1 MTTRS
6 NFYKNPSYTYNKDFK
21 LSSVLQNLRAYNAAT
36 GNAPPVE
43 EQYPQQIPHDEKKLN
58 RKRGADRK
66 RKPDRSEEKK
76 EENEGT
82 LSHQAYIEQRRKEA
96 RSSQGYQELTADVF
110 VGNSSSSFVPLVQYE
125 SDESASSGEHE
136 EKQDTLNA
144 YNVNEIDRVKGRNEQ
159 RFAVPG
165 EPVCVVCGKYG
176 EYICDETGDD
186 ICSID
191 CKTEL
196 LKPQNLDLPQGANN
210 SQDSLVCSSGSK
222 GAFQVPEFEDA
233 WDYEQHQWT
242 KKRSSLCA
250 YECWKCQK
258 PGHLPQDCLVKTCSQ
273 SLSSTQ
279 TCSQVVARGHD
290 SSFIPRDLLSLYRR
304 CQQIGRNLTNVKC
317 NVCRGTSSLAMCLD
331 CSKVL
336 CDSAGHLNGHIVAH
350 PSHQRYYSYKL
361 RRLVKCCKSTCNVVD
376 IKDLL
381 VCHYCFDKAFDKFYD
396 MYTATWKLS
405 GLSIIWGSICCE
417 DHFTWHRMNCVNA
430 DVEDSAYIIRR
441 QALGEKCV
449 QLSDFIF

>member
-1 MTTRS
+1 MTTRT

-43 EQYPQQIPHDEKKLN
+43 EQIPQDEKKLS
-58 RKRGADRK
+58 RKRGPDRT
-66 RKPDRSEEKK
+66 RKPNRNEEKK
-76 EENEGT
+76 EEENEGT
-82 LSHQAYIEQRRKEA
+82 ISHQAYIEQRRKEA

-110 VGNSSSSFVPLVQYE
+110 GSSSSSFVPLVQYE
-125 SDESASSGEHE
+125 SDESASSVEHE
-136 EKQDTLNA
+136 EKQGTLSSDNI
-144 YNVNEIDRVKGRNEQ
+144 NDRVKGRNEQ
-159 RFAVPG
+159 RFPVPG
-165 EPVCVVCGKYG
+165 EPVCVICGKYG

-196 LKPQNLDLPQGANN
+196 LKPQNLDLPQEVNN
-210 SQDSLVCSSGSK
+210 NQCSLVCSSGPK
-222 GAFQVPEFEDA
+222 GAFQMPEFEDA
-233 WDYEQHQWT
+233 WDYEQHRWT
-242 KKRSSLCA
+242 KKRSSLCT

-258 PGHLPQDCLVKTCSQ
+258 PGHLPEDCLVKTCSPHL
-273 SLSSTQ
+273 LSSTQ
-279 TCSQVVARGHD
+279 TCSQALDGGHN
-290 SSFIPRDLLSLYRR
+290 STFIPKDLLALYRR
-304 CQQIGRNLTNVKC
+304 CQQIGRKLSNVKC
-317 NVCRGTSSLAMCLD
+317 NVCRCTSSLAMCLD
-331 CSKVL
+331 CSTVL
-336 CDSAGHLNGHIVAH
+336 CDSAGHLNGHIAAQ

-361 RRLVKCCKSTCNVVD
+361 NRLVKCCKSTCNVID

-396 MYTATWKLS
+396 MYTATWKVT

-417 DHFTWHRMNCVNA
+417 DHFTWHRMNCMSA
-430 DVEDSAYIIRR
+430 DVEDSAYIIRK
-441 QALGEKCV
+441 QALRDKCV